1 MKHARKTVVS
11 MLLCLLMLIS
21 CLSTAVYA
29 ANPATETTA
38 KANRAW
44 YDRLD
49 FDDEQE
55 KENALR
61 GLIEAPESLVIY
73 RDDGIVAWNLEDFA
87 FVRDAEAP
95 DTVNPSLWRNT
106 QLNAYAGLFE
116 VCDGGSCCRRWAS
129 LRSPSTASCPTPS
142 RP

>member
-11 MLLCLLMLIS
+11 MLLCLLLIG

-38 KANRAW
+38 EANKAW

-49 FDDEQE
+49 FDDERE

-61 GLIEAPESLVIY
+61 GLIEAPENLVIY
-73 RDDGIVAWNLEDFA
+73 RDDGIAA
-87 FVRDAEAP
+87 
-95 DTVNPSLWRNT
+95 
-106 QLNAYAGLFE
+106 
-116 VCDGGSCCRRWAS
+116 
-129 LRSPSTASCPTPS
+129 
-142 RP
+142 